1 MEELLKEYRVIIDD
15 EENYIGYVK
24 DIKRYLHNQIE
35 EQVKDWNNYEDSICS
50 MAHTLYELKCNYEDD
65 DLIRISDCPMDEFGI
80 KIEELGA
87 I

>member
-1 MEELLKEYRVIIDD
+1 MNELLKEYKIIIDD

-24 DIKRYLHNQIE
+24 DIKKFLHNEIE
-35 EQVKDWNNYEDSICS
+35 EQVKDWNNYEDSICN
-50 MAHTLYELKCNYEDD
+50 MAHVLYVLKCDYADD
-65 DLIRISDCPMDEFGI
+65 DLIRISDCAMDEYGI